1 MLLNHTGGKIMT
13 HAHRRVIVAGL
24 LIILTAI
31 AGPALGQSQAPRVLR
46 IATDTNL
53 PWLDP
58 HVGPQFAL
66 REIATHVFE
75 TVVTVGAD
83 HGVIPQLASAWTVSP
98 EGLHYTFTLRS
109 GVRFHNGKILN
120 AEDVKASLE
129 RYLQVGVRRAD
140 LGGIQTV
147 TVVDPLTVRVSLKEP
162 QGSFLGVLAV
172 PLGMIAIMPKEI
184 AERSREPLTPPN
196 LIGTGP
202 FQLVE
207 WQRDRQIT
215 LRRFPDY
222 SRDARP
228 ASGLGGERRA
238 MVDEI
243 HVISILESG
252 TRLAALERGDV
263 DYAIALPPT
272 SYERLVNSS
281 TLRPVVIKP
290 FVQVV
295 VQMNASRPPFNNV
308 KARQAVSRG
317 LDMEAIMRAVT
328 VNQPAF
334 YRLQPSIF
342 FPEQQVWHN
351 MEGRTVYNSKN
362 LDLAK
367 RLLQE
372 SGYDGRTITFV
383 TIRDIEYMYRAALT
397 VKPQLEAIGFKVD
410 LAIRDVPGQIAL
422 QRDWNF
428 DMATNGMTT
437 RTDPTAY
444 NYLLQCGASW
454 ETYGYCDN
462 DMDKWLVVGLR
473 IRDPERRAHAYA
485 QAQRAF
491 YDTVPFVKIGDFHSM
506 DGANQALKGYQVF
519 FQRRF
524 WNVSK

>member
-1 MLLNHTGGKIMT
+1 MSRL
-13 HAHRRVIVAGL
+13 HRRIIVTALLAVIVAS
-24 LIILTAI
+24 
-31 AGPALGQSQAPRVLR
+31 AGPVLGQAPQAPRILR
-46 IATDTNL
+46 IGTDTNL

-66 REIATHVFE
+66 REIASHVFE
-75 TVVTVGAD
+75 ALVTVGSD
-83 HGVIPQLASAWTVSP
+83 HSVIPQLAAGWAVSL
-98 EGLHYTFTLRS
+98 EGLHYTFTLRP
-109 GVRFHNGKILN
+109 GVRFHNGKILT

-140 LGGIQTV
+140 LAGIQTV
-147 TVVDPLTVRVSLKEP
+147 TVLDPLTVRVSLKEP
-162 QGSFLGVLAV
+162 QGSFTGVLAV
-172 PLGMIAIMPKEI
+172 PLGMIAIMPREI
-184 AERSREPLTPPN
+184 AERAREPLAPPN

-202 FQLVE
+202 FQLAE

-222 SRDARP
+222 SRDTRSP

-243 HVISILESG
+243 HIISIPESG

-263 DYAIALPPT
+263 DYAVSLPPT
-272 SYERLVNSS
+272 SYERLLTSA

-295 VQMNASRPPFNNV
+295 IQMNASRAPFNNV

-328 VNQPAF
+328 SNQAVF

-351 MEGRTVYNSKN
+351 MEGSSVYNGKN
-362 LDLAK
+362 LDLAR
-367 RLLQE
+367 RLLRE

-383 TIRDIEYMYRAALT
+383 TIREIDYMYRAALAAR
-397 VKPQLEAIGFKVD
+397 PQLEAIGFKVD
-410 LAIRDVPGQIAL
+410 LAVRDLPGQVAL

-428 DMATNGMTT
+428 EMATNGMTT

-462 DMDKWLVVGLR
+462 EMDKWLVVGLR
-473 IRDPERRAHAYA
+473 IRDPERRAQAYA

-491 YDTVPFVKIGDFHSM
+491 YETVPFVKIGDFHSM
-506 DGANQALKGYQVF
+506 DGASQALKGYQVF